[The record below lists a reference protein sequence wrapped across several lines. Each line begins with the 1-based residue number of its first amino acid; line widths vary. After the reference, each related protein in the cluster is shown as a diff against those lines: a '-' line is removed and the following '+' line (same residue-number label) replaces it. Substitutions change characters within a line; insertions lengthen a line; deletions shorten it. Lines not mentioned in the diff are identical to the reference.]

1 MISELIESATFED
14 WSRACELRAAKSDVW
29 PVLLEGTWDPDVA
42 IDPGSTERIAEYD
55 AGELLARWWR
65 EYALPDV
72 EEGEEEDEESRRER
86 LGVIAPFGDE
96 WPGLAPG
103 VEPTQDPDEAA
114 EELGDVL
121 LSFREGVHLGL
132 VEARSG
138 AEALVVL
145 SWGGATNYC
154 STPEIAAVVASWEQ
168 RFGARVVHLEYD
180 VLRLSV
186 AAPPTTLDEALLIA
200 AEHFAFCPDNV
211 WQGEVDVQSIQ
222 DYAEKLV
229 GQECWSFWWD

>member
-1 MISELIESATFED
+1 MISVLIESASSED
-14 WSRACELRAAKSDVW
+14 WSRACELRAAKPGMW
-29 PVLLEGTWDPDVA
+29 PVLLEGAWESSEA
-42 IDPGSTERIAEYD
+42 IAPGPTERIAEYD
-55 AGELLARWWR
+55 AGELLAGWWR
-65 EYALPDV
+65 QHALPEV
-72 EEGEEEDEESRRER
+72 EEGEEEDEESRDER

-96 WPGLAPG
+96 WPGLAPSI
-103 VEPTQDPDEAA
+103 EPTQDPDEAA

-121 LSFREGVHLGL
+121 LSVRDDVHLGL

-145 SWGGATNYC
+145 SWGGPTNYC
-154 STPEIAAVVASWEQ
+154 STPEIAAVVASWER
-168 RFGARVVHLEYD
+168 RFGARVVHLEFD

-186 AAPPTTLDEALLIA
+186 AAPPTTLDEALPIA
-200 AEHFAFCPDNV
+200 AEHFAFCPDNI

-229 GQECWSFWWD
+229 GQASWIFWWD